1 MTVNESTNLLSAM
14 YRMNWGYDGDG
25 DEALYSMTYPSWQGY
40 NGSKSIIYNLE
51 PKGMLIQ

>member
-1 MTVNESTNLLSAM
+1 
-14 YRMNWGYDGDG
+14 MNWGYDGDG